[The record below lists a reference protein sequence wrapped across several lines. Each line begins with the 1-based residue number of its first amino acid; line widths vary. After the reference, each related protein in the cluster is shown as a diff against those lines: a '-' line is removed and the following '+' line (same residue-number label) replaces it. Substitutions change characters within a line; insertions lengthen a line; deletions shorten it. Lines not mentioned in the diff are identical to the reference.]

1 MESDINNTQ
10 YYDIII
16 INIILDYFQAIHL
29 LYFKAISLFYNKLLA
44 ILYSMEAFQVNFGY
58 AGQPRLRIPVMFAI
72 VCLSFVTTG
81 WWDNEYVL
89 WGLVRTDGIRLC
101 IFVGSG
107 QFYFIAPYEGAVYVP
122 GIFVQSV

>member
-1 MESDINNTQ
+1 M
-10 YYDIII
+10 
-16 INIILDYFQAIHL
+16 
-29 LYFKAISLFYNKLLA
+29 FKAIFYDKLLA
-44 ILYSMEAFQVNFGY
+44 ILYSMDAFQVNFGY
-58 AGQPRLRIPVMFAI
+58 AGQPRLRITVMFAI

-81 WWDNEYVL
+81 WWDYYVSS
-89 WGLVRTDGIRLC
+89 GFVRTDGIRLC